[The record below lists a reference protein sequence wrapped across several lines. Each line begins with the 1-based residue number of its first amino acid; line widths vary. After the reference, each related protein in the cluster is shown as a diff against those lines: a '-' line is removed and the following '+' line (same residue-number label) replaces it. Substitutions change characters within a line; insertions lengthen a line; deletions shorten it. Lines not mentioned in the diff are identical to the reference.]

1 MNILSSS
8 SSRYHSTLIPI
19 LVFFAA
25 LIVMLNCQSGTHTA
39 YSILLHELSAIKHKA
54 PSPNH
59 NTSGSRLASTAAAG
73 STTGIPSQP
82 PCISYN
88 STTRTIRVSCI
99 FARISDINN
108 IIHNNTILSE
118 ESSDGIWLLNSNLVI
133 SKGATLYINSTD
145 TKWLKIVS
153 NGMSS
158 LPENHI
164 DVFGGLKVDSV
175 KITSWN
181 PSINSYS
188 TITNNN
194 TSTRPYIKI
203 EANASGTTD
212 ITNSEIAYLGSKYNP
227 KRGSGTSG
235 LEYFN
240 GGDGSVLRGNNIHNN
255 WYGVYIRGVGRMIIE
270 NNDSH
275 NNYNYGFDPH
285 TGSHDII
292 IRHNEVHD
300 NGGQGI
306 ICSLNCY
313 NITFENNKV
322 YHNADSGIMFSKNTS
337 NSVARNNLVYDEK
350 HAGIFSSS
358 GSHDNKIYNNT
369 VLNSENGIY
378 LKNYSSNNIVHDNT
392 IIHPAAYGLYLNSNA
407 SGNTFYSNTIANA
420 GHYAIYVQ
428 GSDPVNNTFKNNK
441 LIINS
446 SSSSSLP
453 SSASLLSNV
462 IKIDDN
468 NTNTQLINNTIISR
482 KK

>member
-1 MNILSSS
+1 MNILSSPS
-8 SSRYHSTLIPI
+8 SSRYYALLMPI

-25 LIVMLNCQSGTHTA
+25 SIVMLNFQSGNHIPS
-39 YSILLHELSAIKHKA
+39 SILLHEVNAIKHKV
-54 PSPNH
+54 PSLHH

-73 STTGIPSQP
+73 STTGIYSQP
-82 PCISYN
+82 RCITYN
-88 STTRTIRVSCI
+88 PTIRTIRVSCI
-99 FARISDINN
+99 FARISDIDN
-108 IIHNNTILSE
+108 IVHDNAVLSE

-153 NGMSS
+153 NGISS
-158 LPENHI
+158 SPENHV

-181 PSINSYS
+181 SSINNYS

-203 EANASGTTD
+203 EGNATGTAD

-227 KRGSGTSG
+227 KRGAGTSG

-255 WYGVYIRGVGRMIIE
+255 WYGVYIRGVGHMIIE
-270 NNDSH
+270 NNNSH

-285 TGSHDII
+285 TGSHDIV

-322 YHNADSGIMFSKNTS
+322 YHNADTGIMFSKNTS
-337 NSVARNNLVYDEK
+337 NSVARNNIVYDEK

-407 SGNTFYSNTIANA
+407 SGNTFYSNTIENA

-428 GSDPVNNTFKNNK
+428 GSDPVNNTFKDNK

-446 SSSSSLP
+446 SSSSLP
-453 SSASLLSNV
+453 SSASSLSNV
-462 IKIDDN
+462 VKIDDN

-482 KK
+482 